1 MTVNTDRGPVRDPQD
16 LARLLIARELA
27 GDADGMAALY
37 EPGAILD
44 CGKGRTAVGREAI
57 REFYAGLIAQGR
69 KFELGQQR
77 PAFVNGD
84 VALTSTGLPNG
95 DVTAEVAR
103 RQADGAWLWVID
115 QPKIAVASNSAPAR

>member
-1 MTVNTDRGPVRDPQD
+1 MTASLERGPARDPQD
-16 LARLLIARELA
+16 LARRLIARELA

-44 CGKGRTAVGREAI
+44 CGKGRMAVGREAI
-57 REFYAGLIAQGR
+57 RAFYAGLIAAGR

-84 VALTSTGLPNG
+84 LALTSTRLPNG
-95 DVTAEVAR
+95 VVTAEIAR

-115 QPKIAVASNSAPAR
+115 QPKIGSASISGPAG

>member
-1 MTVNTDRGPVRDPQD
+1 MRVNPERGPPRDPQD

-37 EPGAILD
+37 EPGAMLD
-44 CGKGRTAVGREAI
+44 CGKGRTAVGRAAT

-77 PAFVNGD
+77 PAFVNGNL
-84 VALTSTGLPNG
+84 ALTSTRLPNG
-95 DVTAEVAR
+95 DVTAEIAR
-103 RQADGAWLWVID
+103 RQTDGAWLWVID
-115 QPKIAVASNSAPAR
+115 QPRIARAALAPPPN